1 MNIVDSILLNTRS
14 ESSEQEFGIFI
25 NGKMKAGKGPII
37 GSLSRIDGSITGQI
51 FSAGEVD
58 VAEGYT
64 SALKAQSSWNNLTSA
79 SRAEIFQNAAK
90 LFRERSV
97 QIGEMISKEMG
108 KPALEAKTEVEKG
121 ASILDYYAQTHYR
134 SIGDF
139 YTTDTGEDVFVV
151 EEPLGTVLLITPWNF
166 PFTLPMRKIAAAL
179 AVGNTAIFKPATN
192 SSITAL
198 LIGMTFKD
206 AGLPDGVLNVI
217 IGRSSLIE
225 HSLFDNSVLSGVSL
239 TGSYDTASK
248 IRGLIPVEI
257 PFQAELGGKNALVI
271 WKDADQKKAM
281 EIVKASSFRN
291 NGQICTSCGR
301 LLVHSDIAVEF
312 LTMIREYIA
321 EVKSDSPDGKL
332 GILSSEFERDK
343 ITETLVRGK
352 GQYKELI
359 KAPWGSDLFG
369 PTVVVEP
376 QSSELLNEEIFGPVI
391 TYEVIDNLE
400 DALEKLNRTSYGL
413 TAGIV
418 TQDLTVA
425 QKFWKSANAGTIKIN
440 TSLTGTPFHVPLEGW
455 GRSGVGGG
463 EGGKSSIEF
472 FTRRKAVYIKR

>member
-1 MNIVDSILLNTRS
+1 MNIVDSILLSTRS
-14 ESSEQEFGIFI
+14 KSSEQEFGIFI

-37 GSLSRIDGSITGQI
+37 ESLSRIDGSITGQI

-90 LFRERSV
+90 LFRERSI

-121 ASILDYYAQTHYR
+121 ASILDYYGQTHYR

-206 AGLPDGVLNVI
+206 AGLPDGVLNVV

-225 HSLFDNSVLSGVSL
+225 RSLFDNSVLAGVSL
-239 TGSYDTASK
+239 TGSYETASK
-248 IRGLIPVEI
+248 IRGLIPVET
-257 PFQAELGGKNALVI
+257 PFQAELGGKNALII

-312 LTMIREYIA
+312 LTKIREYIA

-352 GQYKELI
+352 GQYKELV

-391 TYEVIDNLE
+391 TFEVIDNLE

-440 TSLTGTPFHVPLEGW
+440 TPLTGTPFHVPLEGW